1 MFKCFLKFKKNI
13 SYFPYVFMFQTLI
26 LGRLIALT
34 SYFCKKIMNA
44 LMPLIHEWR

>member
-34 SYFCKKIMNA
+34 SYFVKNNECFNA
-44 LMPLIHEWR
+44 FDS